1 MKYAIHFQRCAKIS
15 IFSTLLSL
23 AFMVAAGQ
31 AEKLPPDELLAMA
44 EDVSERASKLAIM
57 AKETNDYY
65 QAQHAFALSGEA
77 ACWVFE
83 VFGIA
88 QKTSDPNLARAAR
101 NTAKGIV
108 EAIILS
114 RTAAQKI
121 AASDPDPEVAHAVN
135 FLLESSEFLL
145 LQIKSPPK

>member
-1 MKYAIHFQRCAKIS
+1 MKNGTLYQRIAGILILC
-15 IFSTLLSL
+15 TLLSSAL
-23 AFMVAAGQ
+23 MVSPAQ
-31 AEKLPPDELLAMA
+31 AEKLPPDELLTMA
-44 EDVSERASKLAIM
+44 EDVAERASQLAIR

-65 QAQHAFALSGEA
+65 QAQHAFALAGEA

-88 QKTSDPNLARAAR
+88 QNTADPKLAFAAQ
-101 NTAKGIV
+101 NAAKGIV

-114 RTAAQKI
+114 RAAAQEI
-121 AASDPDPEVAHAVN
+121 AASDPDPDVAHAVN

-145 LQIKSPPK
+145 LQIKSPP